1 MYTFYYLYLY
11 IINDMIKCKMQV
23 SYNILRKLVSRQI
36 LDVLVVCV
44 YDLCE
49 FTSVHRLFKHPHINR
64 GVKLCII
71 PCICANYLSDS
82 RTPADMSEREKV
94 NYVKGCMQYYNTVSE
109 HCWVKYNQGLY
120 SHYNLQ
126 DLAPKGTF
134 AFQETGM
141 IVIKACCVRSDG
153 QSTLGKVGVN

>member
-1 MYTFYYLYLY
+1 
-11 IINDMIKCKMQV
+11 MIKCKMQV

-94 NYVKGCMQYYNTVSE
+94 NYVKGCMQYYNTVITIFTLITTSRIS
-109 HCWVKYNQGLY
+109 HQKVRLHSKGQG
-120 SHYNLQ
+120 
-126 DLAPKGTF
+126 
-134 AFQETGM
+134 
-141 IVIKACCVRSDG
+141 
-153 QSTLGKVGVN
+153 